1 MMFRANLSN
10 EIYGFFM
17 RKLSLLLLSLVL
29 VPISYAG
36 DIVKVTD
43 AWVRLPPPGAQ
54 IAAAYLTLESK
65 QTLSLSNVTSQ
76 AAEAVEMHSMSTQN
90 GVMQMRQ
97 LKALNLPAGKPLT
110 LEPGGLHLMLI
121 NPKNPLKE
129 GDKVPLLLTFKQG
142 KRVVGAVSVTA
153 IVKAPVQ

>member
-1 MMFRANLSN
+1 MMFRANPSN

-17 RKLSLLLLSLVL
+17 RKLSLFFLSFAL

-76 AAEAVEMHSMSTQN
+76 AAEVVEMHSMSTQN

-153 IVKAPVQ
+153 IVKAPAQ